1 MLLIDLV
8 RSWKYTVFLTLASC
22 SCFLLQMMMQ
32 GCQHLCKYISTPT
45 EARRYISHDLR
56 FDLNKGQTRH
66 VSSMGNSDASSL
78 QQLLQLQAG
87 GLGNI
92 LSPQVPRTQDSLS
105 SSLALLSGQSSL
117 PSALNPSLQLL
128 GSNMQNRSAIAS
140 YLTELQLRQQQQQQR
155 SGGTSGTTDG
165 GTGNGGGGSGSG
177 GGAGGGDGGLSG
189 IMRGAQV

>member
-1 MLLIDLV
+1 
-8 RSWKYTVFLTLASC
+8 
-22 SCFLLQMMMQ
+22 MMMQ
-32 GCQHLCKYISTPT
+32 GCQHLCKYISTPP
-45 EARRYISHDLR
+45 EARRFISHDPR
-56 FDLNKGQTRH
+56 SDLNKGQTRH
-66 VSSMGNSDASSL
+66 VSSMGNSDPSSL

-117 PSALNPSLQLL
+117 PNALNPSLQLL
-128 GSNMQNRSAIAS
+128 GNNMQNRSAIAS

-155 SGGTSGTTDG
+155 SGGTSGTTGG
-165 GTGNGGGGSGSG
+165 GTGIGGG

-189 IMRGAQV
+189 ITRGAQV